1 MMSRTPKLAAVAVLA
16 AFSGLALQVQ
26 AQETV
31 ELDEVKV
38 TAGRV
43 EQELMD
49 VNMSVSVITQE
60 EIRRSSARNVGEL
73 LEDIPGVRINNDGG
87 QGMKR
92 IKIRGEDA
100 FRTLVMIDGQKVS
113 EHKSMSGSPMLIDPS
128 MIERIEVI
136 KGPASVLYGSDAI
149 GGAINIITKKGGTKP
164 IEGEVSAGM
173 NTSASG
179 KNASGSIYGGINGWK
194 YRLSASIEDNDNL
207 KTPKG
212 EMENTYFTARSVS
225 GFLSYDFSPD
235 ATVGASL
242 DYYDLEFGSSD
253 INNPGFAVNV
263 PEWTRFKT
271 ALFGEFK
278 NISDSFIR
286 LRADAFYQRSDKDM
300 TNTIPTMTWS
310 ERTYNVALQ
319 LAQKQGYS
327 QQEAEEMM
335 KQSGAVI
342 GNTIYLQPHADNKL
356 NQYGF
361 SLQTDW
367 QLGERNYLI
376 AGYELTF
383 DDLNAHSWTTYTNAD
398 PFFMGPE
405 FDSYIRDENFDG
417 YQMLNA
423 VYVSMETQLP
433 EDFVLTYGARYT
445 WVKTDMDTKN
455 NKDGGTTVNKNGSD
469 GKLVFNAGVLW
480 HGTDNLT
487 LRASYA
493 QGYRSPILQELY
505 IDTNM
510 GQDGITYANP
520 DLKPETSDNF
530 EIGARWNSKGLSADL
545 AIFYSLADD
554 YIATLYNAQKRGDQ
568 YCNVAEAKTFGVELT
583 SSVRI
588 AETGFEP
595 YLTATWMRR
604 QFQNGDG
611 FSTYD
616 TATPEFML
624 RYGVRW
630 SGMYAGVGLR
640 TDVFA
645 RSQTATEYD
654 GGIQNVTASSSYR
667 LGGYT
672 TLNLTAGVDFGP
684 KRQYS
689 FDLGLYN
696 IFDKGYQEQ
705 TSIYEPGRYFVAK
718 LGARF

>member
-179 KNASGSIYGGINGWK
+179 KNASGSIYGGIDGWK

-225 GFLSYDFSPD
+225 GFLSYDFTPD

-253 INNPGFAVNV
+253 VNTPGFAVDV
-263 PEWTRFKT
+263 PKWTRFK
-271 ALFGEFK
+271 AAVFGEFK
-278 NISDSFIR
+278 NITSSFVR
-286 LRADAFYQRSDKDM
+286 LRTDIFYQKSKKDM
-300 TNTIPTMTWS
+300 TNTVPGVWT
-310 ERTYNVALQ
+310 
-319 LAQKQGYS
+319 QGEVDTFKAMGFE
-327 QQEAEEMM
+327 EAFLNRVGV
-335 KQSGAVI
+335 QA
-342 GNTIYLQPHADNKL
+342 GNAYVLQPHASNDM

-361 SLQTDW
+361 SIQADW
-367 QLGERNYLI
+367 QIGDRNYLI
-376 AGYELTF
+376 AGYEISY
-383 DDLNAHSWTTYTNAD
+383 DDLNAHSWNTGTNVMPMMLTD
-398 PFFMGPE
+398 KN
-405 FDSYIRDENFDG
+405 YDG
-417 YQMLNA
+417 YQMTNA
-423 VYVSMETQLP
+423 VYASMETLLSANLT
-433 EDFVLTYGARYT
+433 LTYGARYT
-445 WVKTDMDTKN
+445 WVKTDMDSIN
-455 NKDGGTTVNKNGSD
+455 NKMGTKTSGEGSD
-469 GKLVFNAGVLW
+469 GKIVFNAGVLW

-505 IDTNM
+505 IDTSM
-510 GQDGITYANP
+510 GSTGTTYANP

-530 EIGARWNSKGLSADL
+530 EIGARWNSTGLSADL
-545 AIFYSLADD
+545 AIFYSTADD
-554 YIATLYNAQKRGDQ
+554 YIATLYNAQKRGYQ
-568 YCNVAEAKTFGVELT
+568 YNNVAEAKTFGVELT

-604 QFQNGDG
+604 QYQNGNG

-630 SGMYAGVGLR
+630 SGMYAGLGLR
-640 TDVFA
+640 ADAFA
-645 RSQTATEYD
+645 RSQTEIEYD
-654 GGIQNVTASSSYR
+654 DGVQSATDSSSYR

>member
-1 MMSRTPKLAAVAVLA
+1 MSRTPKLAAVAVLA

-60 EIRRSSARNVGEL
+60 EIHRSSARNVGEL

-179 KNASGSIYGGINGWK
+179 KNASGSIYGGIDGWK

-225 GFLSYDFSPD
+225 GFLSYDFTQD

-253 INNPGFAVNV
+253 VNTPGFTVDV
-263 PEWTRFKT
+263 PKWTRFK
-271 ALFGEFK
+271 AAAFGEFR
-278 NISDSFIR
+278 NISDAFVR
-286 LRADAFYQRSDKDM
+286 LRTDVFYQKSKKDM
-300 TNTIPTMTWS
+300 VNTVP
-310 ERTYNVALQ
+310 
-319 LAQKQGYS
+319 KQGGMPFQVNPY
-327 QQEAEEMM
+327 
-335 KQSGAVI
+335 
-342 GNTIYLQPHADNKL
+342 ADNKTD
-356 NQYGF
+356 QYGF
-361 SLQTDW
+361 SVQTDW
-367 QLGERNYLI
+367 QLGNNNYLI
-376 AGYELTF
+376 AGYELSY
-383 DDLNAHSWTTYTNAD
+383 DQLEAHSWTMLGVTIPYKD
-398 PFFMGPE
+398 
-405 FDSYIRDENFDG
+405 DLYDG
-417 YQMLNA
+417 YQMTNA
-423 VYVSMETQLP
+423 VYASMESQLP
-433 EDFVLTYGARYT
+433 ADVTLTYGARYT
-445 WVKTDMDTKN
+445 WVKTNMDSRDVQN
-455 NKDGGTTVNKNGSD
+455 AGSWGNANQSD
-469 GKLVFNAGVLW
+469 GKLIFNVGLLW
-480 HGTDNLT
+480 RTTDNLS

-505 IDTNM
+505 VDTSM
-510 GQDGITYANP
+510 GQPGSTTYANS

-530 EIGARWNSKGLSADL
+530 EIGARWNSAAVSTDL
-545 AIFYSLADD
+545 ALFYSQADN
-554 YIATLYNAQKRGDQ
+554 YIATIYKDLVPGKDGSGYQ
-568 YCNVAEAKTFGVELT
+568 YDNVAEATTFGAEL
-583 SSVRI
+583 SASVRI
-588 AETGFEP
+588 QELGLEP
-595 YLTATWMRR
+595 YVTATWMRR
-604 QFQNGDG
+604 QFDNGDG
-611 FSTYD
+611 FSTYN

-654 GGIQNVTASSSYR
+654 DGIQNVTDSSSYR

>member
-179 KNASGSIYGGINGWK
+179 KNASGSIYGGIDGWK

-225 GFLSYDFSPD
+225 GFLSYDFTPD

-253 INNPGFAVNV
+253 VNTPGFAVDV
-263 PEWTRFKT
+263 PKWTRFK
-271 ALFGEFK
+271 AAAFGEIK
-278 NISDSFIR
+278 NITSSFVR
-286 LRADAFYQRSDKDM
+286 LRTDIFYQKSKKDM
-300 TNTIPTMTWS
+300 TNTVPGVWT
-310 ERTYNVALQ
+310 
-319 LAQKQGYS
+319 QGEVDTFKAMGFE
-327 QQEAEEMM
+327 EAFLNRVGV
-335 KQSGAVI
+335 QAGNAYVI
-342 GNTIYLQPHADNKL
+342 QPHASNDM

-361 SLQTDW
+361 SIQADW
-367 QLGERNYLI
+367 QIGDRNYLI
-376 AGYELTF
+376 AGYEISY
-383 DDLNAHSWTTYTNAD
+383 DDLNAHSWNTGTNVMPMMLTD
-398 PFFMGPE
+398 KN
-405 FDSYIRDENFDG
+405 YDG
-417 YQMLNA
+417 YQMTNA
-423 VYVSMETQLP
+423 VYASMETLLSANLT
-433 EDFVLTYGARYT
+433 LTYGARYT
-445 WVKTDMDTKN
+445 WVKTDMDSIN
-455 NKDGGTTVNKNGSD
+455 NKMGTKTSGEGSD
-469 GKLVFNAGVLW
+469 GKIVFNAGVLW

-505 IDTNM
+505 IDTSM
-510 GQDGITYANP
+510 GSTGTTYANP

-530 EIGARWNSKGLSADL
+530 EIGARWNSTGLSADL
-545 AIFYSLADD
+545 AIFYSTADD
-554 YIATLYNAQKRGDQ
+554 YIATLYNAQKRGYQ
-568 YCNVAEAKTFGVELT
+568 YNNVAEAKTFGVELT

-604 QFQNGDG
+604 QYQNGNG

-630 SGMYAGVGLR
+630 SGMYAGLGLR
-640 TDVFA
+640 ADAFA
-645 RSQTATEYD
+645 RSQTEIEYD
-654 GGIQNVTASSSYR
+654 DGVQSATDSSSYR

-689 FDLGLYN
+689 FDMGLYN

>member
-1 MMSRTPKLAAVAVLA
+1 MSRTPKLAAVAVLA

-179 KNASGSIYGGINGWK
+179 KNASGSIYGGIDGWK

-225 GFLSYDFSPD
+225 GFLSYDFTPD

-253 INNPGFAVNV
+253 VNTPGFAVDV
-263 PEWTRFKT
+263 PKWTRFK
-271 ALFGEFK
+271 AAAFGEIK
-278 NISDSFIR
+278 NITSSFVR
-286 LRADAFYQRSDKDM
+286 LRTDIFYQKSKKDM
-300 TNTIPTMTWS
+300 TNTVPGVWT
-310 ERTYNVALQ
+310 
-319 LAQKQGYS
+319 QGEVDTFKAMGFE
-327 QQEAEEMM
+327 EAFLNRVGV
-335 KQSGAVI
+335 QA
-342 GNTIYLQPHADNKL
+342 GNAYVLQPHASNDM

-361 SLQTDW
+361 SIQADW
-367 QLGERNYLI
+367 QIGDSNYLI
-376 AGYELTF
+376 AGYEISY
-383 DDLNAHSWTTYTNAD
+383 DALNAHSWNTGTNVMPMMLTD
-398 PFFMGPE
+398 KN
-405 FDSYIRDENFDG
+405 YDG
-417 YQMLNA
+417 YQMTNA
-423 VYVSMETQLP
+423 VYASMETLLSANLT
-433 EDFVLTYGARYT
+433 LTYGARYT
-445 WVKTDMDTKN
+445 WVKTDMDSIN
-455 NKDGGTTVNKNGSD
+455 NKMGTKTSGEGSD
-469 GKLVFNAGVLW
+469 GKIVFNAGVLW

-505 IDTNM
+505 IDTSM
-510 GQDGITYANP
+510 GSTGTTYANP

-530 EIGARWNSKGLSADL
+530 EIGARWNSTGLSADL
-545 AIFYSLADD
+545 AIFYSTADD
-554 YIATLYNAQKRGDQ
+554 YIATLYNAQKRGYQ
-568 YCNVAEAKTFGVELT
+568 YNNVAEAKTFGVELT

-604 QFQNGDG
+604 QYQNGNG

-630 SGMYAGVGLR
+630 SGMYAGLGLR
-640 TDVFA
+640 ADAFA
-645 RSQTATEYD
+645 RSQTEIEYD
-654 GGIQNVTASSSYR
+654 DGVQSATDSSSYR

-689 FDLGLYN
+689 FDMGLYN

>member
-1 MMSRTPKLAAVAVLA
+1 MSRTPKLAAVAVLA

-179 KNASGSIYGGINGWK
+179 KNASGSIYGGIDGWK

-212 EMENTYFTARSVS
+212 DMENTYFTARSVS
-225 GFLSYDFSPD
+225 GFLSYDFTPD

-253 INNPGFAVNV
+253 VNMPGFAVDV
-263 PEWTRFKT
+263 PKWSRFKT
-271 ALFGEFK
+271 AVFGEFR
-278 NISDSFIR
+278 NISDAFVR
-286 LRADAFYQRSDKDM
+286 LRTDVFYQKSKKDM
-300 TNTIPTMTWS
+300 VNSVPGIEEIPGMGSIPYVVQPMAYNTT
-310 ERTYNVALQ
+310 
-319 LAQKQGYS
+319 
-327 QQEAEEMM
+327 
-335 KQSGAVI
+335 
-342 GNTIYLQPHADNKL
+342 

-376 AGYELTF
+376 AGYELSY
-383 DDLNAHSWTTYTNAD
+383 DDLSAQSITTNSLL
-398 PFFMGPE
+398 PIMGV
-405 FDSYIRDENFDG
+405 DAVVGNYLYDG
-417 YQMLNA
+417 YQMTNA
-423 VYVSMETQLP
+423 VYASMETQLP
-433 EDFVLTYGARYT
+433 SDITLTYGARYT
-445 WVKTDMDTKN
+445 WVHTDMDMTRIKGSN
-455 NKDGGTTVNKNGSD
+455 QITDGSTSD
-469 GKLVFNAGVLW
+469 GKLIFNAGLMW
-480 HGTDNLT
+480 RASDNLS

-493 QGYRSPILQELY
+493 QGYRAPILQELY
-505 IDTNM
+505 VDTAM
-510 GQDGITYANP
+510 GQNSSYTYANP
-520 DLKPETSDNF
+520 ELKPETSDNF
-530 EIGARWNSKGLSADL
+530 EIGVRWNSTYVSADI
-545 AIFYSLADD
+545 AAFYSEADD
-554 YIATLYNAQKRGDQ
+554 YIATLWNENALPKKGYQ
-568 YCNVAEAKTFGVELT
+568 YSNVAEAKTFGIELT

-645 RSQTATEYD
+645 RSQSEIEYD
-654 GGIQNVTASSSYR
+654 DGVQSATGSNSYR

>member
-1 MMSRTPKLAAVAVLA
+1 MSRTPKLAAVAVLA

-179 KNASGSIYGGINGWK
+179 KNASGSIYGGIDGWK

-225 GFLSYDFSPD
+225 GFLSYDFTPD

-253 INNPGFAVNV
+253 VNTPGFAVDV
-263 PEWTRFKT
+263 PKWTRFK
-271 ALFGEFK
+271 AAAFGEIK
-278 NISDSFIR
+278 NITSSFVR
-286 LRADAFYQRSDKDM
+286 LRTDIFYQKSKKDM
-300 TNTIPTMTWS
+300 TNTVPGVWT
-310 ERTYNVALQ
+310 
-319 LAQKQGYS
+319 QGEVDTFKAMGFE
-327 QQEAEEMM
+327 EAFLNRVGV
-335 KQSGAVI
+335 QA
-342 GNTIYLQPHADNKL
+342 GNAYVLQPHASNDM

-361 SLQTDW
+361 SIQADW
-367 QLGERNYLI
+367 QIGDSNYLI
-376 AGYELTF
+376 AGYEISY
-383 DDLNAHSWTTYTNAD
+383 DDLNAHSWNTGTNVMPMMLTD
-398 PFFMGPE
+398 KN
-405 FDSYIRDENFDG
+405 YDG
-417 YQMLNA
+417 YQMTNA
-423 VYVSMETQLP
+423 VYASMETLLSANLT
-433 EDFVLTYGARYT
+433 LTYGARYT
-445 WVKTDMDTKN
+445 WVKTDMDSINKKMGTKTS
-455 NKDGGTTVNKNGSD
+455 GEGSD
-469 GKLVFNAGVLW
+469 GKIVFNAGVLW

-505 IDTNM
+505 IDTSM
-510 GQDGITYANP
+510 GSTGTTYANP

-530 EIGARWNSKGLSADL
+530 EIGARWNSTGLSADL
-545 AIFYSLADD
+545 AIFYSTADD
-554 YIATLYNAQKRGDQ
+554 YIATLYNAQKRGYQ
-568 YCNVAEAKTFGVELT
+568 YNNVAEAKTFGVELT

-604 QFQNGDG
+604 QYQNGNG

-630 SGMYAGVGLR
+630 SGMYAGLGLR
-640 TDVFA
+640 ADAFA
-645 RSQTATEYD
+645 RSQTEIEYD
-654 GGIQNVTASSSYR
+654 DGVQSATDSSSYR

-689 FDLGLYN
+689 FDMGLYN

>member
-179 KNASGSIYGGINGWK
+179 KNASGSIYGGIDGWK

-212 EMENTYFTARSVS
+212 DMENTYFTARSVS
-225 GFLSYDFSPD
+225 GFLSYDFTPD

-253 INNPGFAVNV
+253 VNMPGFAVDV
-263 PEWTRFKT
+263 PKWSRFKT
-271 ALFGEFK
+271 AVFGEFR
-278 NISDSFIR
+278 NISDAFVR
-286 LRADAFYQRSDKDM
+286 LRTDVFYQKSKKDM
-300 TNTIPTMTWS
+300 VNSVPGIEEIPGMGSIPYVVQPMAYNTT
-310 ERTYNVALQ
+310 
-319 LAQKQGYS
+319 
-327 QQEAEEMM
+327 
-335 KQSGAVI
+335 
-342 GNTIYLQPHADNKL
+342 

-376 AGYELTF
+376 AGYELSY
-383 DDLNAHSWTTYTNAD
+383 DDLSAQSITTNSLL
-398 PFFMGPE
+398 PIMGV
-405 FDSYIRDENFDG
+405 DAVVGNYLYDG
-417 YQMLNA
+417 YQMTNA
-423 VYVSMETQLP
+423 VYASMETQLP
-433 EDFVLTYGARYT
+433 SDITLTYGARYT
-445 WVKTDMDTKN
+445 WVHTDMDMTRIKGSN
-455 NKDGGTTVNKNGSD
+455 QITDGSTSD
-469 GKLVFNAGVLW
+469 GKLIFNAGLMW
-480 HGTDNLT
+480 RASDNLS

-493 QGYRSPILQELY
+493 QGYRAPILQELY
-505 IDTNM
+505 VDTAM
-510 GQDGITYANP
+510 GQNSSYTYANP
-520 DLKPETSDNF
+520 ELKPETSDNF
-530 EIGARWNSKGLSADL
+530 EIGVRWNSTYVSADI
-545 AIFYSLADD
+545 AAFYSEADD
-554 YIATLYNAQKRGDQ
+554 YIATLWNENALPKKGYQ
-568 YCNVAEAKTFGVELT
+568 YSNVAEAKTFGIELT

-645 RSQTATEYD
+645 RSQSEIEYD
-654 GGIQNVTASSSYR
+654 DGVQSATGSNSYR

>member
-164 IEGEVSAGM
+164 IEGEVSVGM

-179 KNASGSIYGGINGWK
+179 KNASGSIYGGIDGWK

-225 GFLSYDFSPD
+225 GFLSYDFTPD

-253 INNPGFAVNV
+253 VNTPGFAVDV
-263 PEWTRFKT
+263 PKWTRFK
-271 ALFGEFK
+271 AAAFGEFK
-278 NISDSFIR
+278 NITSSFVR
-286 LRADAFYQRSDKDM
+286 LRTDIFYQKSKKDM
-300 TNTIPTMTWS
+300 TNTVPGVWT
-310 ERTYNVALQ
+310 
-319 LAQKQGYS
+319 QGEVDTFKAMGFE
-327 QQEAEEMM
+327 EAFLNRVGV
-335 KQSGAVI
+335 QA
-342 GNTIYLQPHADNKL
+342 GNAYVLQPHASNDM

-361 SLQTDW
+361 SIQADW
-367 QLGERNYLI
+367 QIGDRNYLI
-376 AGYELTF
+376 AGYEISY
-383 DDLNAHSWTTYTNAD
+383 DDLNAHSWNTGTNVMPMMLTD
-398 PFFMGPE
+398 KN
-405 FDSYIRDENFDG
+405 YDG
-417 YQMLNA
+417 YQMTNA
-423 VYVSMETQLP
+423 VYASMETLLSANLT
-433 EDFVLTYGARYT
+433 LTYGARYT
-445 WVKTDMDTKN
+445 WVKTDMDSIN
-455 NKDGGTTVNKNGSD
+455 NKMGTKTSGEGSD
-469 GKLVFNAGVLW
+469 GKIVFNAGVLW

-505 IDTNM
+505 IDTSM
-510 GQDGITYANP
+510 GSTGTTYANP

-530 EIGARWNSKGLSADL
+530 EIGARWNSTGLSADL
-545 AIFYSLADD
+545 AIFYSTADD
-554 YIATLYNAQKRGDQ
+554 YIATLYNAQKRGYQ
-568 YCNVAEAKTFGVELT
+568 YNNVAEAKTFGVELT

-604 QFQNGDG
+604 QYQNGNG

-630 SGMYAGVGLR
+630 SGMYAGLGLR
-640 TDVFA
+640 ADAFA
-645 RSQTATEYD
+645 RSQTEIEYD
-654 GGIQNVTASSSYR
+654 DGVQSATDSSSYR

>member
-1 MMSRTPKLAAVAVLA
+1 MSRTPKLAAVAVLA

-179 KNASGSIYGGINGWK
+179 KNASGSIYGGIDGWK

-225 GFLSYDFSPD
+225 GFLSYDFTQD

-253 INNPGFAVNV
+253 VNTPGFTVDV
-263 PEWTRFKT
+263 PKWTRFK
-271 ALFGEFK
+271 AAAFGEFR
-278 NISDSFIR
+278 NISDAFVR
-286 LRADAFYQRSDKDM
+286 LRTDVFYQKSKKDM
-300 TNTIPTMTWS
+300 VNTVP
-310 ERTYNVALQ
+310 
-319 LAQKQGYS
+319 KQGGMPFQVNPY
-327 QQEAEEMM
+327 
-335 KQSGAVI
+335 
-342 GNTIYLQPHADNKL
+342 ADNKTD
-356 NQYGF
+356 QYGF
-361 SLQTDW
+361 SVQTDW
-367 QLGERNYLI
+367 QLGNNNYLI
-376 AGYELTF
+376 AGYELSY
-383 DDLNAHSWTTYTNAD
+383 DQLEAHSWTMLGVTIPYKD
-398 PFFMGPE
+398 
-405 FDSYIRDENFDG
+405 DLYDG
-417 YQMLNA
+417 YQMTNA
-423 VYVSMETQLP
+423 VYASMESQLP
-433 EDFVLTYGARYT
+433 ADVTLTYGARYT
-445 WVKTDMDTKN
+445 WVKTNMDSRDVQN
-455 NKDGGTTVNKNGSD
+455 AGSWGNANQSD
-469 GKLVFNAGVLW
+469 GKLIFNVGLLW
-480 HGTDNLT
+480 RTTDNLS

-505 IDTNM
+505 VDTSM
-510 GQDGITYANP
+510 GQPGSTTYANS

-530 EIGARWNSKGLSADL
+530 EIGARWNSAAVSTDL
-545 AIFYSLADD
+545 ALFYSQADN
-554 YIATLYNAQKRGDQ
+554 YIATIYKDLVPGKGGSGYQ
-568 YCNVAEAKTFGVELT
+568 YDNVAEATTFGAEL
-583 SSVRI
+583 SASVRI
-588 AETGFEP
+588 QELGLEP
-595 YLTATWMRR
+595 YVTATWMRR
-604 QFQNGDG
+604 QFDNGDG
-611 FSTYD
+611 FSTYN

-654 GGIQNVTASSSYR
+654 DGIQNVTDSSSYR

>member
-1 MMSRTPKLAAVAVLA
+1 MSRTPKLAAVAVLA

-179 KNASGSIYGGINGWK
+179 KNASGSIYGGIDGWK

-225 GFLSYDFSPD
+225 GFLSYDFTPD

-253 INNPGFAVNV
+253 VNTPGFAVDV
-263 PEWTRFKT
+263 PKWTRFK
-271 ALFGEFK
+271 AAAFGEFK
-278 NISDSFIR
+278 NITSSFVR
-286 LRADAFYQRSDKDM
+286 LRTDIFYQKSKKDM
-300 TNTIPTMTWS
+300 TNTVPGVWT
-310 ERTYNVALQ
+310 
-319 LAQKQGYS
+319 QGEVDTFKAMGFE
-327 QQEAEEMM
+327 EAFLNRVGV
-335 KQSGAVI
+335 QA
-342 GNTIYLQPHADNKL
+342 GNAYVLQPHASNDM

-361 SLQTDW
+361 SIQADW
-367 QLGERNYLI
+367 QIGDRNYLI
-376 AGYELTF
+376 AGYEISY
-383 DDLNAHSWTTYTNAD
+383 DDLNAHSWNTGTNVMPMMLTD
-398 PFFMGPE
+398 KN
-405 FDSYIRDENFDG
+405 YDG
-417 YQMLNA
+417 YQMTNA
-423 VYVSMETQLP
+423 VYASMETLLSANLT
-433 EDFVLTYGARYT
+433 LTYGARYT
-445 WVKTDMDTKN
+445 WVKTDMDSIN
-455 NKDGGTTVNKNGSD
+455 NKRGTKTSGEGSD
-469 GKLVFNAGVLW
+469 GKIVFNAGVLW

-505 IDTNM
+505 IDTSM
-510 GQDGITYANP
+510 GSTGTTYANP

-530 EIGARWNSKGLSADL
+530 EIGARWNSTGLSADL
-545 AIFYSLADD
+545 AIFYSTADD
-554 YIATLYNAQKRGDQ
+554 YIATLYNAQKRGYQ
-568 YCNVAEAKTFGVELT
+568 YNNVAEAKTFGVELT

-604 QFQNGDG
+604 QYQNGNG

-630 SGMYAGVGLR
+630 SGMYAGLDLR
-640 TDVFA
+640 ADAFA
-645 RSQTATEYD
+645 RSQTEIEYD
-654 GGIQNVTASSSYR
+654 DGVQSAAGSNSYR

>member
-179 KNASGSIYGGINGWK
+179 KNASGSIYGGIDGWK

-225 GFLSYDFSPD
+225 GFLSYDFTPD

-253 INNPGFAVNV
+253 VNTPGFAVDV
-263 PEWTRFKT
+263 PKWTRFK
-271 ALFGEFK
+271 AAAFGEFK
-278 NISDSFIR
+278 NITSSFVR
-286 LRADAFYQRSDKDM
+286 LRTDIFYQKSKKDM
-300 TNTIPTMTWS
+300 TNTVPGVWT
-310 ERTYNVALQ
+310 
-319 LAQKQGYS
+319 QGEVDTFKAMGFE
-327 QQEAEEMM
+327 EAFLNRVGV
-335 KQSGAVI
+335 QA
-342 GNTIYLQPHADNKL
+342 GNAYVLQPHASNDM

-361 SLQTDW
+361 SIQADW
-367 QLGERNYLI
+367 QIGDRNYLI
-376 AGYELTF
+376 AGYEISY
-383 DDLNAHSWTTYTNAD
+383 DDLNAHSWNTGTNVMPMMLTD
-398 PFFMGPE
+398 KN
-405 FDSYIRDENFDG
+405 YDG
-417 YQMLNA
+417 YQMTNA
-423 VYVSMETQLP
+423 VYASMETLLSANLT
-433 EDFVLTYGARYT
+433 LTYGARYT
-445 WVKTDMDTKN
+445 WVKTDMDSIN
-455 NKDGGTTVNKNGSD
+455 NKMGTKTSGEGSD
-469 GKLVFNAGVLW
+469 GKVVFNAGVLW

-493 QGYRSPILQELY
+493 QGYRSPILQEMY
-505 IDTNM
+505 IDTSM
-510 GQDGITYANP
+510 GSTGTTYANP

-530 EIGARWNSKGLSADL
+530 EIGARWNSTGLSADL
-545 AIFYSLADD
+545 AIFYSTADD
-554 YIATLYNAQKRGDQ
+554 YIATLYNAQKRGYQ
-568 YCNVAEAKTFGVELT
+568 YNNVAEAKTFGVELT

-604 QFQNGDG
+604 QYQNGNG

-630 SGMYAGVGLR
+630 SGMYAGLGLR
-640 TDVFA
+640 ADAFA
-645 RSQTATEYD
+645 RSQTEIEYD
-654 GGIQNVTASSSYR
+654 DGVQSATDSSSYR

>member
-1 MMSRTPKLAAVAVLA
+1 MSRTPKLAAVAVLA
-16 AFSGLALQVQ
+16 AFSGLAQQVQ

-179 KNASGSIYGGINGWK
+179 KNASGSIYGGIDGWK

-225 GFLSYDFSPD
+225 GFLSYDFTPD

-253 INNPGFAVNV
+253 VNTPGFAVDV
-263 PEWTRFKT
+263 PKWTRFK
-271 ALFGEFK
+271 AAAFGEIK
-278 NISDSFIR
+278 NITSSFVR
-286 LRADAFYQRSDKDM
+286 LRTDIFYQKSKKDM
-300 TNTIPTMTWS
+300 TNTVPGVWT
-310 ERTYNVALQ
+310 
-319 LAQKQGYS
+319 QGEVDTFKAMGFE
-327 QQEAEEMM
+327 EAFLNRVGV
-335 KQSGAVI
+335 QA
-342 GNTIYLQPHADNKL
+342 GNAYVLQPHASNDM

-361 SLQTDW
+361 SIQADW
-367 QLGERNYLI
+367 QIGDSNYLI
-376 AGYELTF
+376 AGYEISY
-383 DDLNAHSWTTYTNAD
+383 DDLNAHSWNTGTNVMPMMLTD
-398 PFFMGPE
+398 KN
-405 FDSYIRDENFDG
+405 YDG
-417 YQMLNA
+417 YQMTNA
-423 VYVSMETQLP
+423 VYASMETLLSANLT
-433 EDFVLTYGARYT
+433 LTYGARYT
-445 WVKTDMDTKN
+445 WVKTDMDSIN
-455 NKDGGTTVNKNGSD
+455 NKMGTKTSGEGSD
-469 GKLVFNAGVLW
+469 GKIVFNAGVLW

-505 IDTNM
+505 IDTSM
-510 GQDGITYANP
+510 GSTGTTYANP

-530 EIGARWNSKGLSADL
+530 EIGARWNSTGLSADL
-545 AIFYSLADD
+545 AIFYSTADD
-554 YIATLYNAQKRGDQ
+554 YIATLYNAQKRGYQ
-568 YCNVAEAKTFGVELT
+568 YNNVAEAKTFGVELT

-604 QFQNGDG
+604 QYQNGNG

-630 SGMYAGVGLR
+630 SGMYAGLGLR
-640 TDVFA
+640 ADAFA
-645 RSQTATEYD
+645 RSQTEIEYD
-654 GGIQNVTASSSYR
+654 DGVQSATDSSSYR

-689 FDLGLYN
+689 FDMGLYN

>member
-1 MMSRTPKLAAVAVLA
+1 MSRTPKLAAVAVLA

-179 KNASGSIYGGINGWK
+179 KNASGSIYGGIDGWK

-225 GFLSYDFSPD
+225 GFLSYDFTPD

-253 INNPGFAVNV
+253 VNTPGFAVDV
-263 PEWTRFKT
+263 PKWTRFK
-271 ALFGEFK
+271 AAAFGEFK
-278 NISDSFIR
+278 NITSSFVR
-286 LRADAFYQRSDKDM
+286 LRTDIFYQKSKKDM
-300 TNTIPTMTWS
+300 TNTVPGVWT
-310 ERTYNVALQ
+310 
-319 LAQKQGYS
+319 QGEVDTFKAMGFE
-327 QQEAEEMM
+327 EAFLNRVGV
-335 KQSGAVI
+335 QA
-342 GNTIYLQPHADNKL
+342 GNAYVLQPHASNDM

-361 SLQTDW
+361 SIQADW
-367 QLGERNYLI
+367 QIGDRNYLI
-376 AGYELTF
+376 AGYEISY
-383 DDLNAHSWTTYTNAD
+383 DDLNAHSWNTGTNVMPMMLTD
-398 PFFMGPE
+398 KN
-405 FDSYIRDENFDG
+405 YDG
-417 YQMLNA
+417 YQMTNA
-423 VYVSMETQLP
+423 VYASMETLLSANLT
-433 EDFVLTYGARYT
+433 LTYGARYT
-445 WVKTDMDTKN
+445 WVKTDMDSIN
-455 NKDGGTTVNKNGSD
+455 NKMGTKTSVEGSD
-469 GKLVFNAGVLW
+469 GKIVFNAGVLW

-505 IDTNM
+505 IDTSM
-510 GQDGITYANP
+510 GSTGTTYANP

-530 EIGARWNSKGLSADL
+530 EIGARWNSTGLSADL
-545 AIFYSLADD
+545 AIFYSTADD
-554 YIATLYNAQKRGDQ
+554 YIATLYNAQKRGYQ
-568 YCNVAEAKTFGVELT
+568 YNNVAEAKTFGVELT

-645 RSQTATEYD
+645 RSQSEIEYD
-654 GGIQNVTASSSYR
+654 DGVQSAAGSNSYR

>member
-179 KNASGSIYGGINGWK
+179 KNASGSIYGGIDGWK

-225 GFLSYDFSPD
+225 GFLSYDFTPD

-253 INNPGFAVNV
+253 VNTPGFAVDV
-263 PEWTRFKT
+263 PKWTRFK
-271 ALFGEFK
+271 AAAFGEIK
-278 NISDSFIR
+278 NITSSFVR
-286 LRADAFYQRSDKDM
+286 LRTDIFYQKSKKDM
-300 TNTIPTMTWS
+300 TNTVPGVWT
-310 ERTYNVALQ
+310 
-319 LAQKQGYS
+319 QGEVDTFKAMGFE
-327 QQEAEEMM
+327 EAFLNRVGV
-335 KQSGAVI
+335 QA
-342 GNTIYLQPHADNKL
+342 GNAYVLQPHASNDM

-361 SLQTDW
+361 SIQADW
-367 QLGERNYLI
+367 QIGDRNYLI
-376 AGYELTF
+376 AGYEISY
-383 DDLNAHSWTTYTNAD
+383 DDLNAHSWNTGTNVMPMMLTD
-398 PFFMGPE
+398 KN
-405 FDSYIRDENFDG
+405 YDG
-417 YQMLNA
+417 YQMTNA
-423 VYVSMETQLP
+423 VYASMETLLSANLT
-433 EDFVLTYGARYT
+433 LTYGARYT
-445 WVKTDMDTKN
+445 WVKTDMDSIN
-455 NKDGGTTVNKNGSD
+455 NKMGTKTSGEGSD
-469 GKLVFNAGVLW
+469 GKIVFNAGVLW

-505 IDTNM
+505 IDTSM
-510 GQDGITYANP
+510 GSTGTTYANP

-530 EIGARWNSKGLSADL
+530 EIGARWNSTGLSADL
-545 AIFYSLADD
+545 AIFYSTADD
-554 YIATLYNAQKRGDQ
+554 YIATLYNAQKRGYQ
-568 YCNVAEAKTFGVELT
+568 YNNVAEAKTFGVELT

-645 RSQTATEYD
+645 RSQSEIEYD
-654 GGIQNVTASSSYR
+654 DGVQSTAGSNSYR

>member
-179 KNASGSIYGGINGWK
+179 KNASGSIYGGIDGWK

-225 GFLSYDFSPD
+225 GFLSYDFTPD

-253 INNPGFAVNV
+253 VNTPGFAVDV
-263 PEWTRFKT
+263 PKWTRFK
-271 ALFGEFK
+271 AAAFGEIK
-278 NISDSFIR
+278 NITSSFVR
-286 LRADAFYQRSDKDM
+286 LRTDIFYQKSKKDM
-300 TNTIPTMTWS
+300 TNTVPGVWT
-310 ERTYNVALQ
+310 
-319 LAQKQGYS
+319 QGEVDTFKAMGFE
-327 QQEAEEMM
+327 EAFLNRVGV
-335 KQSGAVI
+335 QA
-342 GNTIYLQPHADNKL
+342 GNAYVLQPHASNDM

-361 SLQTDW
+361 SIQADW
-367 QLGERNYLI
+367 QIGDSNYLI
-376 AGYELTF
+376 AGYEISY
-383 DDLNAHSWTTYTNAD
+383 DDLNAHSWNTGTNVMPMMLTD
-398 PFFMGPE
+398 KN
-405 FDSYIRDENFDG
+405 YDG
-417 YQMLNA
+417 YQMTNA
-423 VYVSMETQLP
+423 VYASMETLLSANLT
-433 EDFVLTYGARYT
+433 LTYGARYT
-445 WVKTDMDTKN
+445 WVKTDMDSIN
-455 NKDGGTTVNKNGSD
+455 NKMGTKTSGEGSD
-469 GKLVFNAGVLW
+469 GKIVFNTGVLW

-505 IDTNM
+505 IDTSM
-510 GQDGITYANP
+510 GSTGTTYANP

-530 EIGARWNSKGLSADL
+530 EIGARWNSTGLSADL
-545 AIFYSLADD
+545 AIFYSTADD
-554 YIATLYNAQKRGDQ
+554 YIATLYNAQKRGYQ
-568 YCNVAEAKTFGVELT
+568 YNNVAEAKTFGVELT

-604 QFQNGDG
+604 QYQNGNG

-630 SGMYAGVGLR
+630 SGMYAGLGLR
-640 TDVFA
+640 ADAFA
-645 RSQTATEYD
+645 RSQTEIEYD
-654 GGIQNVTASSSYR
+654 DGVQSATDSSSYR

-689 FDLGLYN
+689 FDMGLYN

>member
-1 MMSRTPKLAAVAVLA
+1 MSRTPKLAAVAVLA

-164 IEGEVSAGM
+164 IEGEVSVGM

-179 KNASGSIYGGINGWK
+179 KNASGSIYGGIDGWK

-225 GFLSYDFSPD
+225 GFLSYDFTPD

-253 INNPGFAVNV
+253 VNTPGFAVDV
-263 PEWTRFKT
+263 PKWTRFK
-271 ALFGEFK
+271 AAAFGEIK
-278 NISDSFIR
+278 NITSSFVR
-286 LRADAFYQRSDKDM
+286 LRTDIFYQKSKKDM
-300 TNTIPTMTWS
+300 TNTVPGVWT
-310 ERTYNVALQ
+310 
-319 LAQKQGYS
+319 QGEVDTFKAMGFE
-327 QQEAEEMM
+327 EAFLNRVGV
-335 KQSGAVI
+335 QA
-342 GNTIYLQPHADNKL
+342 GNAYVLQPHASNDM

-361 SLQTDW
+361 SIQADW
-367 QLGERNYLI
+367 QIGDSNYLI
-376 AGYELTF
+376 AGYEISY
-383 DDLNAHSWTTYTNAD
+383 DDLNAHSWNTGTNVMPMMLTD
-398 PFFMGPE
+398 KN
-405 FDSYIRDENFDG
+405 YDG
-417 YQMLNA
+417 YQMTNA
-423 VYVSMETQLP
+423 VYASMETLLSANLT
-433 EDFVLTYGARYT
+433 LTYGARYT
-445 WVKTDMDTKN
+445 WVKTDMDSIN
-455 NKDGGTTVNKNGSD
+455 NKMGTKTSGEGSD
-469 GKLVFNAGVLW
+469 GKIVFNAGVLW

-505 IDTNM
+505 IDTSM
-510 GQDGITYANP
+510 GSTGTTYANP

-530 EIGARWNSKGLSADL
+530 EIGARWNSTGLSADL
-545 AIFYSLADD
+545 AIFYSTADD
-554 YIATLYNAQKRGDQ
+554 YIATLYNAQKRGYQ
-568 YCNVAEAKTFGVELT
+568 YNNVAEAKTFGVELT

-604 QFQNGDG
+604 QYQNGNG

-630 SGMYAGVGLR
+630 SGMYAGLGLR
-640 TDVFA
+640 ADAFA
-645 RSQTATEYD
+645 RSQTEIEYD
-654 GGIQNVTASSSYR
+654 DGVQSATDSSSYR

>member
-1 MMSRTPKLAAVAVLA
+1 MSRTPKLAAVAVLA

-179 KNASGSIYGGINGWK
+179 KNASGSIYGGIDGWK

-225 GFLSYDFSPD
+225 GFLSYDFTPD

-253 INNPGFAVNV
+253 VNTPGFAVDV
-263 PEWTRFKT
+263 PKWTRFK
-271 ALFGEFK
+271 AAAFGEFK
-278 NISDSFIR
+278 NITSSFVR
-286 LRADAFYQRSDKDM
+286 LRTDIFYQKSKKDM
-300 TNTIPTMTWS
+300 TNTVPGVWI
-310 ERTYNVALQ
+310 
-319 LAQKQGYS
+319 QGEVDTFKAMGFE
-327 QQEAEEMM
+327 EAFLNRVGV
-335 KQSGAVI
+335 QA
-342 GNTIYLQPHADNKL
+342 GNAYVLQPHASNDM

-361 SLQTDW
+361 SIQADW
-367 QLGERNYLI
+367 QIGDRNYLI
-376 AGYELTF
+376 AGYEISY
-383 DDLNAHSWTTYTNAD
+383 DDLNAHSWNTGTNVMPMMLTD
-398 PFFMGPE
+398 KN
-405 FDSYIRDENFDG
+405 YDG
-417 YQMLNA
+417 YQMTNA
-423 VYVSMETQLP
+423 VYASMETLLSANLT
-433 EDFVLTYGARYT
+433 LTYGARYT
-445 WVKTDMDTKN
+445 WVKTDMDSIN
-455 NKDGGTTVNKNGSD
+455 NKMGTKTSGEGSD
-469 GKLVFNAGVLW
+469 GKIVFNAGVLW

-505 IDTNM
+505 IDTSM
-510 GQDGITYANP
+510 GSTGTTYANP

-530 EIGARWNSKGLSADL
+530 EIGARWNSTGLSADL
-545 AIFYSLADD
+545 AIFYSTADD
-554 YIATLYNAQKRGDQ
+554 YIATLYNAQKRGYQ
-568 YCNVAEAKTFGVELT
+568 YNNVAEAKTFGVELT

-604 QFQNGDG
+604 QYQNGNG

-630 SGMYAGVGLR
+630 SGMYAGLGLR
-640 TDVFA
+640 ADAFA
-645 RSQTATEYD
+645 RSQTEIEYD
-654 GGIQNVTASSSYR
+654 DGVQSATDSSSYR

>member
-1 MMSRTPKLAAVAVLA
+1 MSRTPKLAAVAVLA

-179 KNASGSIYGGINGWK
+179 KNASGSIYGGIDGWK

-225 GFLSYDFSPD
+225 GFLSYDFTPD

-253 INNPGFAVNV
+253 VNTPGFAVDV
-263 PEWTRFKT
+263 PKWTRFK
-271 ALFGEFK
+271 AAAFGEFK
-278 NISDSFIR
+278 NITSSFVR
-286 LRADAFYQRSDKDM
+286 LRTDIFYQKSKKDM
-300 TNTIPTMTWS
+300 TNTVPGVWT
-310 ERTYNVALQ
+310 
-319 LAQKQGYS
+319 QGEVDTFKAMGFE
-327 QQEAEEMM
+327 EAFLNRVGV
-335 KQSGAVI
+335 QA
-342 GNTIYLQPHADNKL
+342 GNAYVLQPHALNDM

-361 SLQTDW
+361 SIQADW
-367 QLGERNYLI
+367 QIGDRNYLI
-376 AGYELTF
+376 AGYEISY
-383 DDLNAHSWTTYTNAD
+383 DDLNAHSWNTGTNVMPMMLTD
-398 PFFMGPE
+398 KN
-405 FDSYIRDENFDG
+405 YDG
-417 YQMLNA
+417 YQMTNA
-423 VYVSMETQLP
+423 VYASMETLLSANLT
-433 EDFVLTYGARYT
+433 LTYGARYT
-445 WVKTDMDTKN
+445 WVKTDMDSIN
-455 NKDGGTTVNKNGSD
+455 NKMGTKTSGEGSD
-469 GKLVFNAGVLW
+469 GKIVFNAGVLW

-505 IDTNM
+505 IDTSM
-510 GQDGITYANP
+510 GSTGTTYANP

-530 EIGARWNSKGLSADL
+530 EIGARWNSTGLSADL
-545 AIFYSLADD
+545 AIFYSTADD
-554 YIATLYNAQKRGDQ
+554 YIATLYNAQKRGYQ
-568 YCNVAEAKTFGVELT
+568 YNNVAEAKTFGVELT

-645 RSQTATEYD
+645 RSQSEIEYD
-654 GGIQNVTASSSYR
+654 DGVQSAAGSNSYR

>member
-1 MMSRTPKLAAVAVLA
+1 MSRTPKLAAVAVLA

-179 KNASGSIYGGINGWK
+179 KNASGSIYGGIDGWK
-194 YRLSASIEDNDNL
+194 YRLSASMEDNDNL

-212 EMENTYFTARSVS
+212 DMENTYFTARSVS
-225 GFLSYDFSPD
+225 GFLSYDFTPD

-253 INNPGFAVNV
+253 VNMPGFAVDV
-263 PEWTRFKT
+263 PKWSRFKT
-271 ALFGEFK
+271 AVFGEFR
-278 NISDSFIR
+278 NISDAFVR
-286 LRADAFYQRSDKDM
+286 LRTDVFYQKSKKDM
-300 TNTIPTMTWS
+300 VNSVPGIEERPGMGSTPYVVQPMAYNTT
-310 ERTYNVALQ
+310 
-319 LAQKQGYS
+319 
-327 QQEAEEMM
+327 
-335 KQSGAVI
+335 
-342 GNTIYLQPHADNKL
+342 

-376 AGYELTF
+376 AGYELSY
-383 DDLNAHSWTTYTNAD
+383 DDLSAQSITTNSLL
-398 PFFMGPE
+398 PIMGV
-405 FDSYIRDENFDG
+405 DAVVGNYLYDG
-417 YQMLNA
+417 YQMTNA
-423 VYVSMETQLP
+423 VYASMETQLP
-433 EDFVLTYGARYT
+433 SDITLTYGARYT
-445 WVKTDMDTKN
+445 WVHTDMDMTRIKGSN
-455 NKDGGTTVNKNGSD
+455 QITDGSTSD
-469 GKLVFNAGVLW
+469 GKLIFNAGLMW
-480 HGTDNLT
+480 RASDNLS

-493 QGYRSPILQELY
+493 QGYRAPILQELY
-505 IDTNM
+505 VDTAM
-510 GQDGITYANP
+510 GQNSSYTYANP
-520 DLKPETSDNF
+520 ELKPETSDNF
-530 EIGARWNSKGLSADL
+530 EIDVRWNSTYVSADI
-545 AIFYSLADD
+545 AAFYSEADD
-554 YIATLYNAQKRGDQ
+554 YIATLWNENALPKKGYQ
-568 YCNVAEAKTFGVELT
+568 YSNVAEAKTFGIELT

-604 QFQNGDG
+604 QYQNGNG

-630 SGMYAGVGLR
+630 SGMHVGVGLR

-654 GGIQNVTASSSYR
+654 DGIQNVTDSSSYR

>member
-60 EIRRSSARNVGEL
+60 EIHRSSARNVGEL

-179 KNASGSIYGGINGWK
+179 KNASGSIYGGIDGWK

-225 GFLSYDFSPD
+225 GFLSYDFTQD

-253 INNPGFAVNV
+253 VNTPGFTVDV
-263 PEWTRFKT
+263 PKWTRFK
-271 ALFGEFK
+271 AAAFGEFR
-278 NISDSFIR
+278 NISDAFVR
-286 LRADAFYQRSDKDM
+286 LRTDVFYQKSKKDM
-300 TNTIPTMTWS
+300 VNTVP
-310 ERTYNVALQ
+310 
-319 LAQKQGYS
+319 KQGGMPFQVNPY
-327 QQEAEEMM
+327 
-335 KQSGAVI
+335 
-342 GNTIYLQPHADNKL
+342 ADNKTD
-356 NQYGF
+356 QYGF
-361 SLQTDW
+361 SVQTDW
-367 QLGERNYLI
+367 QLGNNNYLI
-376 AGYELTF
+376 AGYELSY
-383 DDLNAHSWTTYTNAD
+383 DQLEAHSWTMLGVTIPYKD
-398 PFFMGPE
+398 
-405 FDSYIRDENFDG
+405 DLYDG
-417 YQMLNA
+417 YQMTNA
-423 VYVSMETQLP
+423 VYASMESQLP
-433 EDFVLTYGARYT
+433 ADVTLTYGARYT
-445 WVKTDMDTKN
+445 WVKTNMDSRDVQN
-455 NKDGGTTVNKNGSD
+455 AGSWGNANQSD
-469 GKLVFNAGVLW
+469 GKLIFNVGLLW
-480 HGTDNLT
+480 RTTDNLS

-505 IDTNM
+505 VDTSM
-510 GQDGITYANP
+510 GQPGSTTYANS

-530 EIGARWNSKGLSADL
+530 EIGARWNSAAVSTDL
-545 AIFYSLADD
+545 ALFYSQADN
-554 YIATLYNAQKRGDQ
+554 YIATIYKDLVPGKGGSGYQ
-568 YCNVAEAKTFGVELT
+568 YDNVAEATTFGAEL
-583 SSVRI
+583 SASVRI
-588 AETGFEP
+588 QELGLEP
-595 YLTATWMRR
+595 YVTATWMRR
-604 QFQNGDG
+604 QFDNGDG
-611 FSTYD
+611 FSTYN

-654 GGIQNVTASSSYR
+654 DGIQNVTDSSSYR

>member
-26 AQETV
+26 ALETV

-179 KNASGSIYGGINGWK
+179 KNASGSIYGGIDGWK

-225 GFLSYDFSPD
+225 GFLSYDFTPD

-253 INNPGFAVNV
+253 VNTPGFAVDV
-263 PEWTRFKT
+263 PKWTRFK
-271 ALFGEFK
+271 AAAFGEFK
-278 NISDSFIR
+278 NITSSFVR
-286 LRADAFYQRSDKDM
+286 LRTDIFYQKSKKDM
-300 TNTIPTMTWS
+300 TNTVPGVWT
-310 ERTYNVALQ
+310 
-319 LAQKQGYS
+319 QGEVDTFKAMGFE
-327 QQEAEEMM
+327 EAFLNRVGV
-335 KQSGAVI
+335 QA
-342 GNTIYLQPHADNKL
+342 GNAYVLQPHASNDM

-361 SLQTDW
+361 SIQADW
-367 QLGERNYLI
+367 QIGDRNYLI
-376 AGYELTF
+376 AGYEISY
-383 DDLNAHSWTTYTNAD
+383 DDLNAHSWNTGTNVMPMMLTD
-398 PFFMGPE
+398 KN
-405 FDSYIRDENFDG
+405 YDG
-417 YQMLNA
+417 YQMTNA
-423 VYVSMETQLP
+423 VYASMETLLSANLT
-433 EDFVLTYGARYT
+433 LTYGARYT
-445 WVKTDMDTKN
+445 WVKTDMDSIN
-455 NKDGGTTVNKNGSD
+455 NKMGTKTSGEGSD
-469 GKLVFNAGVLW
+469 GKIVFNAGVLW

-505 IDTNM
+505 IDTSM
-510 GQDGITYANP
+510 GSTGTTYANP

-530 EIGARWNSKGLSADL
+530 EIGARWNSTGLSADL
-545 AIFYSLADD
+545 AIFYSTADD
-554 YIATLYNAQKRGDQ
+554 YIATLYNAQKRGYQ
-568 YCNVAEAKTFGVELT
+568 YNNVAEAKTFGVELT

-604 QFQNGDG
+604 QYQNGNG

-630 SGMYAGVGLR
+630 SGMYAGLGLR
-640 TDVFA
+640 ADAFA
-645 RSQTATEYD
+645 RSQTEIEYD
-654 GGIQNVTASSSYR
+654 DGVQSATDSSSYR

>member
-1 MMSRTPKLAAVAVLA
+1 MSRTPKLAAVAVLA

-179 KNASGSIYGGINGWK
+179 KNASGSIYGGIDGWK

-225 GFLSYDFSPD
+225 GFLSYDFTQD

-253 INNPGFAVNV
+253 VNTPGFTVDV
-263 PEWTRFKT
+263 PKWTRFK
-271 ALFGEFK
+271 AAAFGEFR
-278 NISDSFIR
+278 NISDAFVR
-286 LRADAFYQRSDKDM
+286 LRTDVFYQKSKKDM
-300 TNTIPTMTWS
+300 VNTVP
-310 ERTYNVALQ
+310 
-319 LAQKQGYS
+319 KQGGMPFQVNPY
-327 QQEAEEMM
+327 
-335 KQSGAVI
+335 
-342 GNTIYLQPHADNKL
+342 ADNKTD
-356 NQYGF
+356 QYGF
-361 SLQTDW
+361 SVQTDW
-367 QLGERNYLI
+367 QLGNNNYLI
-376 AGYELTF
+376 AGYELSY
-383 DDLNAHSWTTYTNAD
+383 DQLEAHSWTMLGVTKPYKD
-398 PFFMGPE
+398 
-405 FDSYIRDENFDG
+405 DLYDG
-417 YQMLNA
+417 YQMTNA
-423 VYVSMETQLP
+423 VYASMESQLP
-433 EDFVLTYGARYT
+433 ADVTLTYGARYT
-445 WVKTDMDTKN
+445 WVKTNMDSRDVQN
-455 NKDGGTTVNKNGSD
+455 AGSWGNANQSD
-469 GKLVFNAGVLW
+469 GKLIFNVGLLW
-480 HGTDNLT
+480 RTTDNLS

-505 IDTNM
+505 VDTSM
-510 GQDGITYANP
+510 GQPGSMTYANS

-530 EIGARWNSKGLSADL
+530 EIGARWNSAAVSTDL
-545 AIFYSLADD
+545 ALFYSQADN
-554 YIATLYNAQKRGDQ
+554 YIATIYKDLVPGKGGSGYQ
-568 YCNVAEAKTFGVELT
+568 YDNVAEATTFGAEL
-583 SSVRI
+583 SASVRI
-588 AETGFEP
+588 QELGLEP
-595 YLTATWMRR
+595 YVTATWMRR
-604 QFQNGDG
+604 QFDNGDG
-611 FSTYD
+611 FSTYN

-654 GGIQNVTASSSYR
+654 GGIQNVTNSSSYR

>member
-179 KNASGSIYGGINGWK
+179 KNASGSIYGGIDGWK

-225 GFLSYDFSPD
+225 GFLSYDFTPD

-253 INNPGFAVNV
+253 VNTPGFAVDV
-263 PEWTRFKT
+263 PKWTRFK
-271 ALFGEFK
+271 AAAFGEFK
-278 NISDSFIR
+278 NITSSFVR
-286 LRADAFYQRSDKDM
+286 LRTDIFYQKSKKDM
-300 TNTIPTMTWS
+300 TNTVPGVWT
-310 ERTYNVALQ
+310 
-319 LAQKQGYS
+319 QGEVDTFKAMGFE
-327 QQEAEEMM
+327 EAFLNRVGV
-335 KQSGAVI
+335 QA
-342 GNTIYLQPHADNKL
+342 GNAYVLQPHASNDM

-361 SLQTDW
+361 SIQADW
-367 QLGERNYLI
+367 QIGDRNYLI
-376 AGYELTF
+376 AGYEISY
-383 DDLNAHSWTTYTNAD
+383 DDLNAHSWNTGTNVMPMMLTD
-398 PFFMGPE
+398 KN
-405 FDSYIRDENFDG
+405 YDG
-417 YQMLNA
+417 YQMTNA
-423 VYVSMETQLP
+423 VYASMETLLSANLT
-433 EDFVLTYGARYT
+433 LTYGARYT
-445 WVKTDMDTKN
+445 WVKTDMDSIN
-455 NKDGGTTVNKNGSD
+455 NKMGTKTSGEGSD
-469 GKLVFNAGVLW
+469 GKIVFNAGVLW

-505 IDTNM
+505 IDTSM
-510 GQDGITYANP
+510 GSTGTTYANP

-530 EIGARWNSKGLSADL
+530 EIGARWNSTGLSADL
-545 AIFYSLADD
+545 AIFYSTADD
-554 YIATLYNAQKRGDQ
+554 YIATLYNAQKRGYQ
-568 YCNVAEAKTFGVELT
+568 YNNVAEAKTFGVELT

-604 QFQNGDG
+604 QYQNGNG

-630 SGMYAGVGLR
+630 SGMYAGLGLR
-640 TDVFA
+640 ADAFA
-645 RSQTATEYD
+645 RSQTEIEYD
-654 GGIQNVTASSSYR
+654 DGVQSATDSSSYR

-672 TLNLTAGVDFGP
+672 TLNLTAGVEFGP

>member
-179 KNASGSIYGGINGWK
+179 KNASGAIYGGIDGWK

-225 GFLSYDFSPD
+225 GFLSYDFTPD

-253 INNPGFAVNV
+253 VNTPGFTVDV
-263 PEWTRFKT
+263 PKWTRFK
-271 ALFGEFK
+271 AAAFGEFK
-278 NISDSFIR
+278 NITSSFVR
-286 LRADAFYQRSDKDM
+286 LRTDIFYQKSKKNM
-300 TNTIPTMTWS
+300 TNTVPGVWT
-310 ERTYNVALQ
+310 
-319 LAQKQGYS
+319 QGEVDTFKAMGFE
-327 QQEAEEMM
+327 EAFLNRVGV
-335 KQSGAVI
+335 QA
-342 GNTIYLQPHADNKL
+342 GNAYVLQPHASNDM

-361 SLQTDW
+361 SIQADW
-367 QLGERNYLI
+367 QIGDRNYLI
-376 AGYELTF
+376 AGYEISY
-383 DDLNAHSWTTYTNAD
+383 DDLNAHSWNTGTNVMPMMLTD
-398 PFFMGPE
+398 KN
-405 FDSYIRDENFDG
+405 YDG
-417 YQMLNA
+417 YQMTNA
-423 VYVSMETQLP
+423 VYASMETLLSANLT
-433 EDFVLTYGARYT
+433 LTYGARYT
-445 WVKTDMDTKN
+445 WVKTDMDSIN
-455 NKDGGTTVNKNGSD
+455 NKMGTKTSGEGSD
-469 GKLVFNAGVLW
+469 GKIVFNAGVLW

-505 IDTNM
+505 IDTSM
-510 GQDGITYANP
+510 GSTGTTYANP

-530 EIGARWNSKGLSADL
+530 EIGARWNSTGLSADL
-545 AIFYSLADD
+545 AIFYSTADD
-554 YIATLYNAQKRGDQ
+554 YIATLYNAQKRGYQ
-568 YCNVAEAKTFGVELT
+568 YNNVAEAKTFGVELT

-604 QFQNGDG
+604 QYQNGNG

-630 SGMYAGVGLR
+630 SGMYAGLGLR
-640 TDVFA
+640 ADAFA
-645 RSQTATEYD
+645 RSQTEIEYD
-654 GGIQNVTASSSYR
+654 DGVQSATDSSSYR

-689 FDLGLYN
+689 FDMGLYN

>member
-1 MMSRTPKLAAVAVLA
+1 MSRTPKLAAVAVLA

-43 EQELMD
+43 EQELLD

-179 KNASGSIYGGINGWK
+179 KNASGSIYGGIDGWK

-225 GFLSYDFSPD
+225 GFLSYDFTPD

-253 INNPGFAVNV
+253 VNTPGFAVDV
-263 PEWTRFKT
+263 PKWTRFK
-271 ALFGEFK
+271 AAAFGEIK
-278 NISDSFIR
+278 NITSSFVR
-286 LRADAFYQRSDKDM
+286 LRTDIFYQKSKKDM
-300 TNTIPTMTWS
+300 TNTVPGVWT
-310 ERTYNVALQ
+310 
-319 LAQKQGYS
+319 QGEVDTFKAMGFE
-327 QQEAEEMM
+327 EAFLNRVGV
-335 KQSGAVI
+335 QA
-342 GNTIYLQPHADNKL
+342 GNAYVLQPHASNDM

-361 SLQTDW
+361 SIQADW
-367 QLGERNYLI
+367 QIGDSNYLI
-376 AGYELTF
+376 AGYEISY
-383 DDLNAHSWTTYTNAD
+383 DDLNAHSWNTGTNVMPMMLTD
-398 PFFMGPE
+398 KN
-405 FDSYIRDENFDG
+405 YDG
-417 YQMLNA
+417 YQMTNA
-423 VYVSMETQLP
+423 VYASMETLLSANLT
-433 EDFVLTYGARYT
+433 LTYGARYT
-445 WVKTDMDTKN
+445 WVKTDMDSIN
-455 NKDGGTTVNKNGSD
+455 NKMGTKTSGEGSD
-469 GKLVFNAGVLW
+469 GKIVFNAGVLW

-505 IDTNM
+505 IDTSM
-510 GQDGITYANP
+510 GSTGTTYANP

-530 EIGARWNSKGLSADL
+530 EIGARWNSTGLSADL
-545 AIFYSLADD
+545 AIFYSTADD
-554 YIATLYNAQKRGDQ
+554 YIATLYNAQKRGYQ
-568 YCNVAEAKTFGVELT
+568 YNNVAEAKTFGVELT

-604 QFQNGDG
+604 QYQNGNG

-630 SGMYAGVGLR
+630 SGMYAGLGLR
-640 TDVFA
+640 ADAFA
-645 RSQTATEYD
+645 RSQTEIEYD
-654 GGIQNVTASSSYR
+654 DGVQSATDSSSYR

-672 TLNLTAGVDFGP
+672 TLNLTAGVDLGP

-689 FDLGLYN
+689 FDMGLYN

>member
-1 MMSRTPKLAAVAVLA
+1 MSRTPKLAAVAVLA
-16 AFSGLALQVQ
+16 AFSGLALQVH

-136 KGPASVLYGSDAI
+136 KGPASVLYGSDAV

-179 KNASGSIYGGINGWK
+179 KNASGSIYGGIDGWK

-225 GFLSYDFSPD
+225 GFLSYDFTPNT
-235 ATVGASL
+235 TVGASV

-253 INNPGFAVNV
+253 VNTPGFTVDV
-263 PEWTRFKT
+263 PKWSRFKT
-271 ALFGEFK
+271 AAFGEFR
-278 NISDSFIR
+278 NISDAFVR
-286 LRADAFYQRSDKDM
+286 LRTDAFYQKSKKDM
-300 TNTIPTMTWS
+300 VNSVPGSMGSMSYVVQPMAYNTT
-310 ERTYNVALQ
+310 
-319 LAQKQGYS
+319 
-327 QQEAEEMM
+327 
-335 KQSGAVI
+335 
-342 GNTIYLQPHADNKL
+342 D
-356 NQYGF
+356 QYGF

-376 AGYELTF
+376 AGYELSY
-383 DDLNAHSWTTYTNAD
+383 DDLSAQSITQMTMPMMTMV
-398 PFFMGPE
+398 MGNKL
-405 FDSYIRDENFDG
+405 YDG
-417 YQMLNA
+417 YQMTNA
-423 VYVSMETQLP
+423 VYASMETQLP
-433 EDFVLTYGARYT
+433 ADVTLTYGARYT
-445 WVKTDMDTKN
+445 WVKTDMDSRDVKKAGDWKN
-455 NKDGGTTVNKNGSD
+455 ANQSD
-469 GKLVFNAGVLW
+469 GKLIFNAGLLW
-480 HGTDNLT
+480 RATDNLS

-505 IDTNM
+505 VDTAM
-510 GQDGITYANP
+510 GQAGGTTYANP

-530 EIGARWNSKGLSADL
+530 EIGARWSSAYVSADI
-545 AIFYSLADD
+545 AAFYSEADD
-554 YIATLYNAQKRGDQ
+554 YIATLWNESLGGYK
-568 YCNVAEAKTFGVELT
+568 YSNVAEAKTFGVELT

-604 QFQNGDG
+604 QYQNGNG

-616 TATPEFML
+616 TATPAFML

-630 SGMYAGVGLR
+630 SGMCAGLGLR
-640 TDVFA
+640 ADAFA
-645 RSQTATEYD
+645 RSQTEIEYND
-654 GGIQNVTASSSYR
+654 GIQSATDSSSYR

-684 KRQYS
+684 KRQYT

>member
-179 KNASGSIYGGINGWK
+179 KNASGSIYGGIDGWK

-225 GFLSYDFSPD
+225 GFLSYDFTPD

-253 INNPGFAVNV
+253 VNTPGFAVDV
-263 PEWTRFKT
+263 PKWTRFK
-271 ALFGEFK
+271 AAAFGEFK
-278 NISDSFIR
+278 NITSSFVR
-286 LRADAFYQRSDKDM
+286 LRTDIFYQKSKKDM
-300 TNTIPTMTWS
+300 TNTVPGVWT
-310 ERTYNVALQ
+310 
-319 LAQKQGYS
+319 QGEVDTFKAMGFE
-327 QQEAEEMM
+327 EAFLNRVGV
-335 KQSGAVI
+335 QA
-342 GNTIYLQPHADNKL
+342 GNAYVLQPHASNDM

-361 SLQTDW
+361 SIQADW
-367 QLGERNYLI
+367 QIGDRNYLI
-376 AGYELTF
+376 AGYEISY
-383 DDLNAHSWTTYTNAD
+383 DDLNAHSWNTGTNVMPMMLTD
-398 PFFMGPE
+398 KN
-405 FDSYIRDENFDG
+405 YDG
-417 YQMLNA
+417 YQMTNA
-423 VYVSMETQLP
+423 VYASMETLLSANLT
-433 EDFVLTYGARYT
+433 LTYGARYT
-445 WVKTDMDTKN
+445 WVKTDMDSIN
-455 NKDGGTTVNKNGSD
+455 NKMGTKTSGEGSD
-469 GKLVFNAGVLW
+469 GKIVFNAGVLW

-505 IDTNM
+505 IDTSM
-510 GQDGITYANP
+510 GSTGTTYANP

-554 YIATLYNAQKRGDQ
+554 YIATLYNAQKRGYQ
-568 YCNVAEAKTFGVELT
+568 YSNVAEAKTFGVELT

-654 GGIQNVTASSSYR
+654 DGIQNVTNSSSYR

>member
-1 MMSRTPKLAAVAVLA
+1 MSRTPKLAAVAVLA

-179 KNASGSIYGGINGWK
+179 KNASGSIYGGIDGWK

-225 GFLSYDFSPD
+225 GFLSYDFTPD

-253 INNPGFAVNV
+253 VNTPGFAVDV
-263 PEWTRFKT
+263 PKWTRFK
-271 ALFGEFK
+271 AAAFGEIK
-278 NISDSFIR
+278 NITSSFVR
-286 LRADAFYQRSDKDM
+286 LRTDIFYQKSKKDM
-300 TNTIPTMTWS
+300 TNTVPGVWT
-310 ERTYNVALQ
+310 
-319 LAQKQGYS
+319 QGEVDTFKAMGFE
-327 QQEAEEMM
+327 EAFLNRVGV
-335 KQSGAVI
+335 QA
-342 GNTIYLQPHADNKL
+342 GNAYVLQPHASNDM

-361 SLQTDW
+361 SIQADW
-367 QLGERNYLI
+367 QIGDRNYLI
-376 AGYELTF
+376 AGYGISY
-383 DDLNAHSWTTYTNAD
+383 DDLNAHSWNTGTNVMPMMLTD
-398 PFFMGPE
+398 KN
-405 FDSYIRDENFDG
+405 YDG
-417 YQMLNA
+417 YQMTNA
-423 VYVSMETQLP
+423 VYASMETLLSANLT
-433 EDFVLTYGARYT
+433 LTYGARYT
-445 WVKTDMDTKN
+445 WVKTDMDSIN
-455 NKDGGTTVNKNGSD
+455 NKMGTKTSGEGSD
-469 GKLVFNAGVLW
+469 GKIVFNAGVLW

-505 IDTNM
+505 IDTSM
-510 GQDGITYANP
+510 GSTGTTYANP

-530 EIGARWNSKGLSADL
+530 EIGARWNSTGLSADL
-545 AIFYSLADD
+545 AIFYSTADD
-554 YIATLYNAQKRGDQ
+554 YIATLYNAQKRGYQ
-568 YCNVAEAKTFGVELT
+568 YNNVAEAKTFGVELT

-604 QFQNGDG
+604 QYQNGNG

-630 SGMYAGVGLR
+630 SGMYAGLGLR
-640 TDVFA
+640 ADAFA
-645 RSQTATEYD
+645 RSQTEIEYD
-654 GGIQNVTASSSYR
+654 DGVQSATDSSSYR

-689 FDLGLYN
+689 FDMGLYN

>member
-1 MMSRTPKLAAVAVLA
+1 MSRTPKLAAVAVLA
-16 AFSGLALQVQ
+16 AFSGLALQVH

-179 KNASGSIYGGINGWK
+179 KNASGSIYGGIDGWK

-225 GFLSYDFSPD
+225 GFLSYDFTPD

-253 INNPGFAVNV
+253 VNTPGFAVDV
-263 PEWTRFKT
+263 PKWTRFK
-271 ALFGEFK
+271 AAAFGEFK
-278 NISDSFIR
+278 NITSSFVR
-286 LRADAFYQRSDKDM
+286 LRTDFFYQKSKKDM
-300 TNTIPTMTWS
+300 TNTVPGIWT
-310 ERTYNVALQ
+310 
-319 LAQKQGYS
+319 
-327 QQEAEEMM
+327 QEDVDTFKAGGFNEQFLGMFGV
-335 KQSGAVI
+335 KA
-342 GNTIYLQPHADNKL
+342 GNEYVLQPHASNDMS
-356 NQYGF
+356 QYGF
-361 SLQTDW
+361 SIQTDW
-367 QLGERNYLI
+367 QIGDRNYLI
-376 AGYELTF
+376 AGYEISY
-383 DDLNAHSWTTYTNAD
+383 DDLNAHSWNIGTNVLPMMLTD
-398 PFFMGPE
+398 KN
-405 FDSYIRDENFDG
+405 YDG
-417 YQMLNA
+417 YQMTNA
-423 VYVSMETQLP
+423 VYASIETLLP
-433 EDFVLTYGARYT
+433 ARLTLTYGARYT
-445 WVKTDMDTKN
+445 WVKTEMDSINNNMGTKTS
-455 NKDGGTTVNKNGSD
+455 GEGSD
-469 GKLVFNAGVLW
+469 GKIVFNAGVLW

-505 IDTNM
+505 IDTSM
-510 GQDGITYANP
+510 GSTGTTYANP

-530 EIGARWNSKGLSADL
+530 EIGARWNSTGLSADL
-545 AIFYSLADD
+545 AIFYSTADD
-554 YIATLYNAQKRGDQ
+554 YIATLYNAQKRGYQ
-568 YCNVAEAKTFGVELT
+568 YSNVAEAKTFGVELT

-588 AETGFEP
+588 AESGFEP

-604 QFQNGDG
+604 QFQNGNG

-640 TDVFA
+640 TDIFA

-654 GGIQNVTASSSYR
+654 DGIQNVTDSSSYR

-684 KRQYS
+684 KRQYT

>member
-179 KNASGSIYGGINGWK
+179 KNASGSIYGGIDGWK

-225 GFLSYDFSPD
+225 GFLSYDFTPD

-253 INNPGFAVNV
+253 VNTPGFAVDV
-263 PEWTRFKT
+263 PKWTRFK
-271 ALFGEFK
+271 AAAFGEIK
-278 NISDSFIR
+278 NITSSFVR
-286 LRADAFYQRSDKDM
+286 LRTDIFYQKSKKDM
-300 TNTIPTMTWS
+300 TNTVPGVWT
-310 ERTYNVALQ
+310 
-319 LAQKQGYS
+319 QGEVDTFKAMGFE
-327 QQEAEEMM
+327 EAFLNRVGV
-335 KQSGAVI
+335 QA
-342 GNTIYLQPHADNKL
+342 GNAYVLQPHASNDM

-361 SLQTDW
+361 SIQADW
-367 QLGERNYLI
+367 QIGDRNYLI
-376 AGYELTF
+376 AGYEISY
-383 DDLNAHSWTTYTNAD
+383 DDLNAHSWNTGTNVMPMMLTD
-398 PFFMGPE
+398 KN
-405 FDSYIRDENFDG
+405 YDG
-417 YQMLNA
+417 YQMTNA
-423 VYVSMETQLP
+423 VYASMETLLSANLT
-433 EDFVLTYGARYT
+433 LTYGARYT
-445 WVKTDMDTKN
+445 WVKTDMDSIN
-455 NKDGGTTVNKNGSD
+455 NKMGTKTSGEGSD
-469 GKLVFNAGVLW
+469 GKIVFNAGVLW

-505 IDTNM
+505 IDTSM
-510 GQDGITYANP
+510 GSTGTTYANP

-530 EIGARWNSKGLSADL
+530 EIGARWNSTGLSADL
-545 AIFYSLADD
+545 AIFYSTADD
-554 YIATLYNAQKRGDQ
+554 YIATLYNAQKRGYQ
-568 YCNVAEAKTFGVELT
+568 YNNVAEAKTFGVELT
-583 SSVRI
+583 LSLI
-588 AETGFEP
+588 H
-595 YLTATWMRR
+595 
-604 QFQNGDG
+604 
-611 FSTYD
+611 
-616 TATPEFML
+616 
-624 RYGVRW
+624 
-630 SGMYAGVGLR
+630 
-640 TDVFA
+640 
-645 RSQTATEYD
+645 
-654 GGIQNVTASSSYR
+654 I
-667 LGGYT
+667 
-672 TLNLTAGVDFGP
+672 
-684 KRQYS
+684 
-689 FDLGLYN
+689 
-696 IFDKGYQEQ
+696 
-705 TSIYEPGRYFVAK
+705 
-718 LGARF
+718 

>member
-179 KNASGSIYGGINGWK
+179 KNASGSIYGGIDGWK

-225 GFLSYDFSPD
+225 GFLSYDFTPD

-253 INNPGFAVNV
+253 VNTPGFAVDV
-263 PEWTRFKT
+263 PKWTRFK
-271 ALFGEFK
+271 AAAFGEIK
-278 NISDSFIR
+278 NITSSFVR
-286 LRADAFYQRSDKDM
+286 LRTDIFYQKSKKDM
-300 TNTIPTMTWS
+300 TNTVPGVWT
-310 ERTYNVALQ
+310 
-319 LAQKQGYS
+319 QGEVDTFKAMGFE
-327 QQEAEEMM
+327 EAFLNRVGV
-335 KQSGAVI
+335 QA
-342 GNTIYLQPHADNKL
+342 GNAYVLQPHASNDM

-361 SLQTDW
+361 SIQADW
-367 QLGERNYLI
+367 QIGDRNYLI
-376 AGYELTF
+376 AGYGISY
-383 DDLNAHSWTTYTNAD
+383 DDLNAHSWNTGTNVMPMMLTD
-398 PFFMGPE
+398 KN
-405 FDSYIRDENFDG
+405 YDG
-417 YQMLNA
+417 YQMTNA
-423 VYVSMETQLP
+423 VYASMETLLSANLT
-433 EDFVLTYGARYT
+433 LTYGARYT
-445 WVKTDMDTKN
+445 WVKTDMDSIN
-455 NKDGGTTVNKNGSD
+455 NKMGTKTSGEGSD
-469 GKLVFNAGVLW
+469 GKIVFNAGVLW

-505 IDTNM
+505 IDTSM
-510 GQDGITYANP
+510 GSTGTTYANP

-530 EIGARWNSKGLSADL
+530 EIGARWNSTGLSADL
-545 AIFYSLADD
+545 AIFYSTADD
-554 YIATLYNAQKRGDQ
+554 YIATLYNAQKRGYQ
-568 YCNVAEAKTFGVELT
+568 YNNVAEAKTFGVELT

-604 QFQNGDG
+604 QYQNGNG

-630 SGMYAGVGLR
+630 SGMYAGLGLR
-640 TDVFA
+640 ADAFA
-645 RSQTATEYD
+645 RSQTEIEYD
-654 GGIQNVTASSSYR
+654 DGVQSATDSSSYR

-689 FDLGLYN
+689 FDMGLYN